1 MYSKEKLLES
11 KENRKSLTG
20 WVDFYQKNK
29 PQTNALAMGIMVMVY
44 SGQQFAWGIFN
55 NHLTSQ
61 PWAGGY
67 EDEGEIFWAISSWFI
82 AAIVGFFF
90 TSIFFVNRKSKFTI
104 YV

>member
-1 MYSKEKLLES
+1 MSSKEKLIFKS
-11 KENRKSLTG
+11 KKSFTD
-20 WVDFYQKNK
+20 WIDFYQKNK
-29 PQTNALAMGIMVMVY
+29 PQTNALVMGLMVMVF
-44 SGQQFAWGIFN
+44 SGSQFAWGNFN

-67 EDEGEIFWAISSWFI
+67 EDEGEVFWAISSWFI

-90 TSIFFVNRKSKFTI
+90 TSIFFVNRTTKLTI